1 MSDLNTG
8 LVVYAH
14 AGRYEVQAG
23 PQPVICILRGRLK
36 REKRL
41 TDLLVAGDRVRW
53 RLTSPGRG
61 IIEEI
66 LPRDTQLSRPR
77 PGSPGSEDL
86 IVANP
91 DQAVFVF
98 SVRQPEPNLR
108 LLDRFLVAAEVN
120 ELPAVICANKVDLL
134 DAGED
139 PGELFGLYEAIGY
152 PVIYTSAIGGQG
164 VEALRDRLR
173 GRLSVLTGPSGTGK
187 TSLLNAIQPELG
199 LATRQISHATGK
211 GRHTTVT
218 VRLFPLDGLPTPPAP
233 PTPLAL
239 RDSFHSLGLRDPLR
253 SPGAGPPGTGGT
265 GGTPS
270 GRGTESGYVADT
282 PGLREMG
289 LWQIEPDELDW
300 LFPEMRPF
308 LGKCRFSS
316 CTHLH
321 EPSCAVQA
329 AVEAGAVSEARYDS
343 YCRLRAG

>member
-1 MSDLNTG
+1 MSDLNAG

-14 AGRYEVQAG
+14 AGRYEVEAG
-23 PQPVICILRGRLK
+23 SQRVICILRGRLK
-36 REKRL
+36 REKRF

-134 DAGED
+134 DADED
-139 PGELFGLYEAIGY
+139 TGELFGLYEAIGY

-218 VRLFPLDGLPTPPAP
+218 VRLFPLDT
-233 PTPLAL
+233 
-239 RDSFHSLGLRDPLR
+239 
-253 SPGAGPPGTGGT
+253 
-265 GGTPS
+265 
-270 GRGTESGYVADT
+270 SGYVADT

-289 LWQIEPDELDW
+289 LWQIEPNELDW

-343 YCRLRAG
+343 YCRLREG

>member
-8 LVVYAH
+8 LVIYAH
-14 AGRYEVQAG
+14 ASGYEVQSG
-23 PQPVICILRGRLK
+23 TQRVVCLLRGRLK
-36 REKRL
+36 REKRF

-53 RLTSPGRG
+53 RLVGPDRG
-61 IIEEI
+61 VIEEI

-77 PGSPGSEDL
+77 PGSPGNEDL

-98 SVRQPEPNLR
+98 SVRGPEPNLR

-120 ELPAVICANKVDLL
+120 ELPVVICANKVDLL
-134 DAGED
+134 GADED
-139 PGELFGLYEAIGY
+139 PRELFGLYEEIGY
-152 PVIYTSAIGGQG
+152 AVIYTSVLSGQG
-164 VEALRDRLR
+164 VAALRDRLS
-173 GRLSVLTGPSGTGK
+173 GRLSVLTGPSGAGK

-199 LATRQISHATGK
+199 LATGQISQATGK
-211 GRHTTVT
+211 GRHTTVAL
-218 VRLFPLDGLPTPPAP
+218 RLFPLDT
-233 PTPLAL
+233 
-239 RDSFHSLGLRDPLR
+239 
-253 SPGAGPPGTGGT
+253 
-265 GGTPS
+265 
-270 GRGTESGYVADT
+270 SGYVADT

-316 CTHLH
+316 CTHLN
-321 EPSCAVQA
+321 EPGCAVQA
-329 AVEAGAVSEARYDS
+329 AVDAGAVSEARYDS

>member
-1 MSDLNTG
+1 MNTG
-8 LVVYAH
+8 LVIYAH
-14 AGRYEVQAG
+14 AGRCEVQSG
-23 PQPVICILRGRLK
+23 SQRVICLLRGRLK

-53 RLTSPGRG
+53 RLTGPGHG

-77 PGSPGSEDL
+77 PGLSISEDL

-108 LLDRFLVAAEVN
+108 LLDRFLVAAEIN

-134 DAGED
+134 DRGED
-139 PGELFGLYEAIGY
+139 PHELFGLYESIGY
-152 PVIYTSAIGGQG
+152 AVIYTSAVSGQG
-164 VEALRDRLR
+164 VAALRDRLR
-173 GRLSVLTGPSGTGK
+173 GKLSVLTGPSGAGK
-187 TSLLNAIQPELG
+187 TSLLNAVQPELG
-199 LATRQISHATGK
+199 LVTGRISHATGK
-211 GRHTTVT
+211 GRHTTVA
-218 VRLFPLDGLPTPPAP
+218 VRLFPLD
-233 PTPLAL
+233 
-239 RDSFHSLGLRDPLR
+239 
-253 SPGAGPPGTGGT
+253 TG
-265 GGTPS
+265 
-270 GRGTESGYVADT
+270 GYVADT

-321 EPSCAVQA
+321 EPGCAIQA
-329 AVEAGAVSEARYDS
+329 AVEAGAVSEARYES
-343 YCRLRAG
+343 YCRLRVG

>member
-1 MSDLNTG
+1 MSELNTG
-8 LVVYAH
+8 LVICAH
-14 AGRYEVQAG
+14 AGRYEVQTGSQRAM
-23 PQPVICILRGRLK
+23 CLLRGRLK

-53 RLTSPGRG
+53 SVTGPGRG

-66 LPRDTQLSRPR
+66 LPRETQLSRPR

-86 IVANP
+86 ILANP
-91 DQAVFVF
+91 DQAVLVF

-134 DAGED
+134 NADEEA
-139 PGELFGLYEAIGY
+139 GELFGLYEKIGY
-152 PVIYTSAIGGQG
+152 PVVYTSAVSGQG
-164 VEALRDRLR
+164 VAALRDRLR
-173 GRLSVLTGPSGTGK
+173 SKLSVLTGPSGAGK
-187 TSLLNAIQPELG
+187 TSLLNAVQPELG
-199 LATRQISHATGK
+199 LATGEISQATGK
-211 GRHTTVT
+211 GRHTTVAI
-218 VRLFPLDGLPTPPAP
+218 RLFPLD
-233 PTPLAL
+233 
-239 RDSFHSLGLRDPLR
+239 
-253 SPGAGPPGTGGT
+253 AG
-265 GGTPS
+265 
-270 GRGTESGYVADT
+270 GYVADT

-321 EPSCAVQA
+321 EPDCAVRA
-329 AVEAGAVSEARYDS
+329 AVDAGAVSEARYDS
-343 YCRLRAG
+343 YCRLREG

>member
-1 MSDLNTG
+1 MSELNTG
-8 LVVYAH
+8 LVICAH
-14 AGRYEVQAG
+14 AGRYEVQTGSQRAM
-23 PQPVICILRGRLK
+23 CLLRGRLK

-53 RLTSPGRG
+53 SVTGPGRG

-66 LPRDTQLSRPR
+66 LPRETQLSRPR

-86 IVANP
+86 ILANP
-91 DQAVFVF
+91 DQAVLVF

-134 DAGED
+134 NADEEA
-139 PGELFGLYEAIGY
+139 GELFGLYEKIGY
-152 PVIYTSAIGGQG
+152 PVVYTSAVSGQG
-164 VEALRDRLR
+164 VAALRDRLR
-173 GRLSVLTGPSGTGK
+173 GKLSVLTGPSGAGK
-187 TSLLNAIQPELG
+187 TSLLNAVQPELG
-199 LATRQISHATGK
+199 LATGKISQATGK
-211 GRHTTVT
+211 GRHTTVAI
-218 VRLFPLDGLPTPPAP
+218 RLFPLD
-233 PTPLAL
+233 
-239 RDSFHSLGLRDPLR
+239 
-253 SPGAGPPGTGGT
+253 AG
-265 GGTPS
+265 
-270 GRGTESGYVADT
+270 GYVADT

-321 EPSCAVQA
+321 EPDCAVQA
-329 AVEAGAVSEARYDS
+329 AVDAGAVSEVRYDS
-343 YCRLRAG
+343 YCRLREG

>member
-1 MSDLNTG
+1 MPDLSTG
-8 LVVYAH
+8 LVTYAH

-23 PQPVICILRGRLK
+23 ELRIECLLRGRLK
-36 REKRL
+36 REKRF

-53 RLTSPGRG
+53 RLTGPGRG

-66 LPRDTQLSRPR
+66 LPRDTLLSRPR

-98 SVRQPEPNLR
+98 SIRQPEPSLR

-120 ELPAVICANKVDLL
+120 ELPSIICANKVDLL
-134 DAGED
+134 DADED
-139 PGELFGLYEAIGY
+139 PARVFGLYEDIGY
-152 PVIYTSAIGGQG
+152 PVIYTSAVSGQG
-164 VEALRDRLR
+164 VANLRDRLH
-173 GRLSVLTGPSGTGK
+173 GKLSVFTGPSGAGK
-187 TSLLNAIQPELG
+187 TSLLNAVQPGLG
-199 LATRQISHATGK
+199 LATGEVSQATGK
-211 GRHTTVT
+211 GRHTTVAI
-218 VRLFPLDGLPTPPAP
+218 RLFPLDT
-233 PTPLAL
+233 
-239 RDSFHSLGLRDPLR
+239 
-253 SPGAGPPGTGGT
+253 
-265 GGTPS
+265 
-270 GRGTESGYVADT
+270 SGYVADT

-329 AVEAGAVSEARYDS
+329 AVDAGAVSEARYDS
-343 YCRLRAG
+343 YCRLREG